1 MKTFSSEFAHNYGTY
16 SFGYCNYC
24 EYEKGDSLG
33 ELYEKGYLPYS
44 GSEDVWNT
52 FYMARS
58 SRIEVQQWEPNSE
71 NRRVLRAHQDA
82 FTRTMYAKKDFETN
96 QDFKD
101 FCLSYFETHH
111 GAHAMP
117 VARLD
122 HILEENAL
130 THIVTYEN
138 GDTLAGYVFLAAD
151 KDMTHVWFYF
161 YAPEFAKSSF
171 GMWFLLN
178 EASVAKKEG
187 KKHFYIGTAYGD
199 KSRYK
204 TNFSNLEFWD
214 GKKWLQDKNN
224 REVKSRI
231 HNDHL
236 DLIDGT
242 DEFKADKS
250 NYFDL

>member
-1 MKTFSSEFAHNYGTY
+1 MKTFCSEFAHNYGTY

-24 EYEKGDSLG
+24 VYEKGDSLS
-33 ELYEKGYLPYS
+33 EIYEKGYLPYS
-44 GSEDVWNT
+44 GSEDVWGT

-58 SRIEVQQWEPNSE
+58 SRIEVPQWEPNSE
-71 NRRVLRAHQDA
+71 NRRVLRAHEDA
-82 FTRTMYAKKDFETN
+82 FTRTVYAKKDFEIN

-101 FCLSYFETHH
+101 FCLSYFENHH
-111 GAHAMP
+111 GAHTMP
-117 VARLD
+117 KDRFD
-122 HILEENAL
+122 HILEEEAL

-151 KDMTHVWFYF
+151 AEMTHVWFYF

-178 EASVAKKEG
+178 EATVAKKQG

-214 GKKWLQDKNN
+214 GNQWLQDKNN
-224 REVKSRI
+224 REVKGRI

-236 DLIDGT
+236 DLVDST
-242 DEFKADKS
+242 DEFKASKK
-250 NYFDL
+250 NYFGL